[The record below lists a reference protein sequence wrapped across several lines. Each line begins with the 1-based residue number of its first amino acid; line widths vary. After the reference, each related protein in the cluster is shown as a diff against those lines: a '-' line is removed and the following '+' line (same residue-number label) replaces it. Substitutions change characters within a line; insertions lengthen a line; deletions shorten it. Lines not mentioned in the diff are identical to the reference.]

1 MVKFKEQGLE
11 RFLVYDGHNRTC
23 GLDHFLPLQLTPD
36 DYAAGRFQEMG
47 DFVQGVYEVE
57 AAQPGGQAA
66 MVRLVR
72 EGRAGESQIWLEKT
86 IHVSDQP
93 GLRLAY
99 RLEHRGGEPLKAF
112 FGCELNLT
120 LYSDQDS
127 GRYLYAPEYARGR
140 EVYENGREDG
150 ITRFELINQG
160 DGLNAILLVNQPA
173 TAFFFPLMTVSL
185 SEEGFEKTYQGT
197 SLLLAWPLDMS
208 AGRQAEFSLELR
220 LETVD

>member
-1 MVKFKEQGLE
+1 
-11 RFLVYDGHNRTC
+11 
-23 GLDHFLPLQLTPD
+23 
-36 DYAAGRFQEMG
+36 
-47 DFVQGVYEVE
+47 
-57 AAQPGGQAA
+57 
-66 MVRLVR
+66 
-72 EGRAGESQIWLEKT
+72 
-86 IHVSDQP
+86 
-93 GLRLAY
+93 
-99 RLEHRGGEPLKAF
+99 
-112 FGCELNLT
+112 LNLT

-127 GRYLYAPEYARGR
+127 GRYLYAPEYARRR